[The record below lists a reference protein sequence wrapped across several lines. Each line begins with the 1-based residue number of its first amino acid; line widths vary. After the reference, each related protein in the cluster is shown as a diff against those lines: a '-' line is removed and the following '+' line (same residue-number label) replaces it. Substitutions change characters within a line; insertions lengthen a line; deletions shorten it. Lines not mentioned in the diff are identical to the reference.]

1 MDASSSVVGST
12 SYSVV
17 NGTVQLAN
25 SRYSDSGSS
34 ANDSDGSAEPLVEE
48 VVDIRYRIY
57 QLALVLSK
65 IILIS

>member
-34 ANDSDGSAEPLVEE
+34 ADGSAEPLVEE